1 MQYMRAPVSLST
13 SLDDLQPGDRAQ
25 VLEVCPPPALA
36 GWTPWL
42 TALGFEPGEPL
53 RLLSRAQPGGDPLCV
68 RVGGSTYAL
77 RRAEAACIRVRRD
90 VAST

>member
-1 MQYMRAPVSLST
+1 MVRINMRRMRAPVSLST
-13 SLDDLQPGDRAQ
+13 SLDDLLPGDRAQ

-53 RLLSRAQPGGDPLCV
+53 RLLSRAQPGGDPL
-68 RVGGSTYAL
+68 
-77 RRAEAACIRVRRD
+77 RAEAACIRVRRD
-90 VAST
+90 AA